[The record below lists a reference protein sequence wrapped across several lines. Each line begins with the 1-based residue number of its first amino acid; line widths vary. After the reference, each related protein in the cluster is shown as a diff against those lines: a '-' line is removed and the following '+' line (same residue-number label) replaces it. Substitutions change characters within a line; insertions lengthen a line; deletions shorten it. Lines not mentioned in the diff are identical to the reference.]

1 MDFTKL
7 KNFLDHM
14 AKAFTPGCAVVV
26 CRDGKP
32 VYKYAAG
39 YADLESRMPLNGDE
53 FFNIYSCSK
62 ITTVTAAAQL
72 LERGEFLLNDPLY
85 DYVPEFRHM
94 AIKNAD
100 GELVEAKNPITIG
113 DLFSMTAGFNYNLN
127 APSIIEMRNK
137 KGDEFSAVD
146 LMYALAKEPISFEPG
161 THWQYSLGHDVLGG
175 FISLITGKKF
185 RDYVKENI
193 FDPLEMTQSFY
204 HHTPEIE
211 AKMASQYRF
220 VVNNPTEQKQ
230 SIVEAQMHGTR
241 GEGHFEKIGLEVV
254 SSVSV
259 ASSEY
264 DSGGGGIVTTVSDYA
279 KLMAALSCSGFASNG
294 ERILS
299 PKTVELMKTN
309 RMNET
314 QIKDMTWL
322 QLRGYGYGL
331 GVRTHIDKA
340 KSGSIANLG
349 EFGWGGAAGATA
361 IMDTEEKFG
370 VFFVQHTLAPR
381 EEWYQPRLINVAY
394 SCLD

>member
-1 MDFTKL
+1 MDFSKL
-7 KNFLDHM
+7 KNFLDYM
-14 AKAFTPGCAVVV
+14 AKERTPGCAVVV

-32 VYKYAAG
+32 VYKYEAG
-39 YADLESRMPLNGDE
+39 YADLESLTPLTGDE

-62 ITTVTAAAQL
+62 IATVTAAAQL
-72 LERGEFLLNDPLY
+72 LERGKFLLNDPLY

-94 AIKNAD
+94 MIKNAD
-100 GELVEAKNPITIG
+100 GELDEAKNPITIG
-113 DLFSMTAGFNYNLN
+113 DLFSMSAGFNYNLT
-127 APSIIEMRNK
+127 APSIIEMYEN
-137 KGDEFSAVD
+137 KGDDFSAVD

-161 THWQYSLGHDVLGG
+161 THWQYSLAHDVLGG

-220 VVNNPTEQKQ
+220 VANNPTQDKQ
-230 SIVEAQMHGTR
+230 TIVEAQMYGTK
-241 GEGHFEKIGLEVV
+241 GEGHFEKIGLDVV

-259 ASSEY
+259 AASEY

-279 KLMAALSCSGFASNG
+279 KLIAALSCSGLAANG
-294 ERILS
+294 ERILA
-299 PKTVELMKTN
+299 PATVELIKTN

-314 QIKDMTWL
+314 QLKDMTWS

-340 KSGSIANLG
+340 KSGSIANIG

-381 EEWYQPRLINVAY
+381 EEWYQPRLRNVVY
-394 SCLD
+394 SCLN

>member
-7 KNFLDHM
+7 KNFLDYM
-14 AKAFTPGCAVVV
+14 AKERTPGCAVVV
-26 CRDGKP
+26 CHDGKP

-39 YADLESRMPLNGDE
+39 YADIDGRTPLTGDE

-72 LERGEFLLNDPLY
+72 LERGEFLLSDPLY

-94 AIKNAD
+94 VIKNNN

-127 APSIIEMRNK
+127 APSILEMREK
-137 KGDEFSAVD
+137 KGDAFSAVD
-146 LMYALAKEPISFEPG
+146 MMYAIAKEPISFEPG
-161 THWQYSLGHDVLGG
+161 THWQYSLCHDVLGG

-193 FDPLEMTQSFY
+193 FDPLEMTHTFY

-220 VVNNPTEQKQ
+220 VANDPTQQKQ
-230 SIVEAQMHGTR
+230 SIIEAQIYGTR
-241 GEGHFEKIGLEVV
+241 GAGHFEKIGLEVASASV
-254 SSVSV
+254 SS
-259 ASSEY
+259 AEY
-264 DSGGGGIVTTVSDYA
+264 DGGGGGIVTTASDYV
-279 KLMAALSCSGFASNG
+279 KLMAALSCSGLAING
-294 ERILS
+294 ERVLA

-309 RMNET
+309 RLNET
-314 QIKDMTWL
+314 QLKDITWP

-361 IMDTEEKFG
+361 IMDTDEKLGLFL
-370 VFFVQHTLAPR
+370 VQHTLSPR
-381 EEWYQPRLINVAY
+381 EEWYQPRLRNVAY
-394 SCLD
+394 SCFD

>member
-7 KNFLDHM
+7 NNFIDYM
-14 AKAFTPGCAVVV
+14 AKERTPGCAAVVTLN
-26 CRDGKP
+26 GKA
-32 VYKYAAG
+32 VHKYAAG
-39 YADLESRMPLNGDE
+39 FADIDTRAPLTGDE
-53 FFNIYSCSK
+53 YFNIYSCSK

-94 AIKNAD
+94 MIKNRD

-113 DLFSMTAGFNYNLN
+113 DLFSMSAGFNYNFN
-127 APSIIEMRNK
+127 APSILAARQA
-137 KGDEFSAVD
+137 KGDDFSPID
-146 LMYALAKEPISFEPG
+146 LLYAIAKEPISFEPG
-161 THWQYSLGHDVLGG
+161 TRWQYSLCHDVLGG

-211 AKMASQYRF
+211 AKMASQYKF
-220 VVNNPTEQKQ
+220 VANDPSQKNLT
-230 SIVEAQMHGTR
+230 IVEAQMYGTK
-241 GEGHFEKIGLEVV
+241 GAGHFENVGLP
-254 SSVSV
+254 V
-259 ASSEY
+259 ASATVDSAEY

-279 KLMAALSCSGFASNG
+279 KLMAALSCSGLAANG
-294 ERILS
+294 ERILA
-299 PKTVELMKTN
+299 PKTVELIKTN

-314 QIKDMTWL
+314 QLTDMSWS

-340 KSGSIANLG
+340 KSGSNANLG
-349 EFGWGGAAGATA
+349 EFGWGGAAGSTA
-361 IMDTEEKFG
+361 IIDTEEKLG
-370 VFFVQHTLAPR
+370 VFFVQHTLSPR
-381 EEWYQPRLINVAY
+381 EEWYQPRLRNVVYA
-394 SCLD
+394 CLE